1 MATRASEPARN
12 PNSSPRSN
20 STTPKRS
27 STKSKTEKPS
37 SSSSSNTPKTPL
49 SYPFHSRSSTSSA
62 AASSSTYRLDSS
74 AATTSVSSRASLASF
89 RDTLP
94 ESTQIYDFS
103 EIRAATNNFLGKRLS
118 SASSSS
124 QSWRCVLNGK
134 DVVVFQR
141 KLRKSMSKSDV
152 QRKLTVISK
161 SHYTSIVKL
170 LGVSISGEHI
180 YLVYEFVNGS
190 NLGLC
195 LRNKINPDFTVLSN
209 WMSRMQIATDVAH
222 GLDYIH
228 NTAGLSIDMVHKH
241 VKSSGII
248 VTEPSFNAKICH
260 FGAAEL
266 CGETMEEEKQA
277 AGTGSERQFEGVRGY
292 MSPEFKSTGVAT
304 QKSDV
309 YAFGVV
315 ILELMTGEEPVRYKF
330 DRGSG
335 NHRLISVIETA
346 REAVDGGG
354 EEAVDGRLR
363 RWVDKR
369 LRDSFPVD
377 VAEKLARVALQCV
390 QEDPDKR
397 PEMKWVAGKISKLYL
412 SSRIWS
418 DRVKVPTEIS
428 VSFAP
433 RIFSSMLGTY
443 KTCKSIYH
451 YTKSRHFG
459 FID

>member
-1 MATRASEPARN
+1 MATRASGPVRS
-12 PNSSPRSN
+12 PNSSPRP
-20 STTPKRS
+20 TTN
-27 STKSKTEKPS
+27 KPS
-37 SSSSSNTPKTPL
+37 SKNSKTSSSSNTPHTPL
-49 SYPFHSRSSTSSA
+49 SDPLRSHSSTSA
-62 AASSSTYRLDSS
+62 AASSSKSYQLNCS
-74 AATTSVSSRASLASF
+74 AATTSSSSRASLHSLL
-89 RDTLP
+89 DTLP

-118 SASSSS
+118 AASSSS

-141 KLRKSMSKSDV
+141 RLRKSMSDSGV
-152 QRKLTVISK
+152 LQKLSVISK
-161 SHYTSIVKL
+161 SHFTSIIKL

-180 YLVYEFVNGS
+180 YLVYEFVHGS
-190 NLGLC
+190 DLESC
-195 LRNKINPDFTVLSN
+195 LRNKLNPNFTVLSN
-209 WMSRMQIATDVAH
+209 WTSRMQIATDVAH

-266 CGETMEEEKQA
+266 CGETPMAEEEKQA
-277 AGTGSERQFEGVRGY
+277 APGSERQFEGVRGY
-292 MSPEFKSTGVAT
+292 MSPEFKISGLAT

-315 ILELMTGEEPVRYKF
+315 MLELITGEEPVRYKL
-330 DRGSG
+330 DRSSGSY
-335 NHRLISVIETA
+335 RLISVIETT
-346 REAVDGGG
+346 REAVEGGG
-354 EEAVDGRLR
+354 GDQAAVDGRLR

-369 LRDSFPVD
+369 LNDSFPVE
-377 VAEKLARVALQCV
+377 VVEKLLRVALQCV

-412 SSRIWS
+412 ASKIWS
-418 DRVKVPTEIS
+418 DKVNVPTEIS
-428 VSFAP
+428 VSLAP
-433 RIFSSMLGTY
+433 R
-443 KTCKSIYH
+443 
-451 YTKSRHFG
+451 
-459 FID
+459 